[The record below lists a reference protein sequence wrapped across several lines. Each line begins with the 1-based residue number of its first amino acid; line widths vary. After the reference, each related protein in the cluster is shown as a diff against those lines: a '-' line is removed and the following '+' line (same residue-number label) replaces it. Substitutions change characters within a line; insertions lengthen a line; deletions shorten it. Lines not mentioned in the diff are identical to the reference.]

1 MNYVV
6 FDLEFNQDFSS
17 LDEYA
22 PSLTR
27 YPFEIIQIGASKLN
41 SNLKTI
47 QSFDRFI
54 KPSLYH
60 KINPAITDLT
70 GITTKQLQN
79 EQPFPSVYQ
88 DFLEFIG
95 NADTI
100 FCTWGKTD
108 LRELYSNASFHHLD
122 VSLLPTQYINLQP
135 LVSLHF
141 HQPATKLMKLQTAV
155 ETLNI
160 PITIP
165 FHNALNDA
173 FYTAKIWKKLYHP
186 AIQPQFYNPNIT
198 VIKTRQ
204 PKKELNFAK
213 LLLQFEKMYQRSMSE
228 EEETMIKLAYHM
240 GKTGQFMEVVT
251 PIEKG

>member
-1 MNYVV
+1 MNYVI
-6 FDLEFNQDFSS
+6 FDLEFNQDFAS
-17 LDEYA
+17 LDENA
-22 PSLTR
+22 PSFTR

-41 SNLKTI
+41 SNLKTL
-47 QSFDRFI
+47 QTFDRFI
-54 KPSLYH
+54 KPSLYQ
-60 KINPAITDLT
+60 KINPAITELT

-95 NADTI
+95 NTDTI

-108 LRELYSNASFHHLD
+108 IREIYSNAAFHKLD
-122 VSLLPTQYINLQP
+122 ISLLPTRYINLQP

-141 HQPATKLMKLQTAV
+141 HQPATKLMKLQTAI
-155 ETLNI
+155 EALNI
-160 PITIP
+160 PTTLD

-186 AIQPQFYNPNIT
+186 AIQPQFYNPNVT

-204 PKKELNFAK
+204 PKKVLNFPN
-213 LLLQFEKMYQRSMSE
+213 LLQQFEKMFQRSMSE
-228 EEETMIKLAYHM
+228 DEEKLIKLAYHM
-240 GKTGQFMEVVT
+240 GKTGQFMEVVAK
-251 PIEKG
+251 EEL